1 MTTITINNVPL
12 KVKLALT
19 PQQQKKGLMN
29 TQAHGPAQLSQDEGM
44 LFVYTREELLS
55 FWMKN
60 TSLDLSIAFINKDKE
75 IIDIH
80 KMNPNDITPVS
91 SKQPAQYALEVN
103 QGWFEKNNISRGDKV
118 KIPENIMPKLIK
130 VRIT

>member
-1 MTTITINNVPL
+1 MTTITINNIPL

-44 LFVYTREELLS
+44 LFVYAREELLS

-60 TSLDLSIAFINKDKE
+60 TSLDLSIAFINKNKE

-80 KMNPNDITPVS
+80 KMNPNDITPVR
-91 SKQPAQYALEVN
+91 SKEPAQYALEVN

>member
-1 MTTITINNVPL
+1 MTTITINNIPL

-19 PQQQKKGLMN
+19 PQQQKRGLMN

-44 LFVYTREELLS
+44 LFVYAREELLS

-60 TSLDLSIAFINKDKE
+60 TSLDLSIAFINKNKE

-80 KMNPNDITPVS
+80 KMNPNDITPVR
-91 SKQPAQYALEVN
+91 SKEPAQYALEVN